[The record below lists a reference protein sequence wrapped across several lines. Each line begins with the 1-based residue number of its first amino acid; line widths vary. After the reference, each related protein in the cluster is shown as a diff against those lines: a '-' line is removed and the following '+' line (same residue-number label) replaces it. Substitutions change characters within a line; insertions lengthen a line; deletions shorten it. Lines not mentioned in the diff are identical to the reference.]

1 MVGETLGHYRIEARL
16 GAGGMGVVY
25 RAQDEKLHRTVAIK
39 VVGGGKVKPDEKA
52 RLLDEARAASHLTH
66 PNICTVYEV
75 GEANGHAFIAMEFVA
90 GRLLS
95 EIIPPGGLPSETVV
109 RLGTQIADALAHA
122 HDRGVIHRD
131 LKTANVAVNDQG
143 PKVLDFGIAR
153 RTLSSDSDGE
163 TRPISPTESNVVF
176 GTLAYVAPE
185 VLLGEPADVRSDIWA
200 FGVVLWEMA
209 TGELPFAGRSEFELT
224 ASILRSP
231 PRAMPAHVPPIL
243 RGIIQRCLAKDPA
256 QRYQRAG
263 EARAAL
269 EAIQSEA
276 LILPI
281 AAPRRGP
288 SWTIVLS
295 VLALAA
301 VAALGAWAWRSRAR
315 DGPDWARLLAA
326 GQLTQIVSTPYR
338 TFDPTLSADGRML
351 AYVAE
356 LAPGRMD
363 LVVGRVAGGARIQ
376 LTSDDAREESPKF
389 SPDGE
394 WVAFTRRDPNAN
406 TSEIRI
412 LPTLGGEV
420 RTTIAGTSSPAW
432 SADGVKL
439 AYLRRSGGAGPSE
452 LTIASVD
459 GADARVILTADSV
472 YPFLR
477 SPAWS
482 PAGNSV
488 VIVRGTGGVAGELW
502 EVPVDGSAPRRLVSE
517 PASTYSDAPMFTP
530 DGRGLVHASNRGGAA
545 NIWLLPLDGG
555 APVRLTTGPGPD
567 ESPSIA
573 ANGTIAFVN
582 SRWRNTLEVTD
593 TTGAAVHTILTHSP
607 FLWGPAVSKDS
618 QEIAF
623 SRGEVDGTWH
633 IWSVPVSG
641 GTAKRLTSSD
651 SGEVYSRYG
660 PDGSVWFHTWDS
672 PRRIGRIPP
681 GGGTASMVPFGNR
694 DSNLEDRVPSR
705 AFPDPSPDGKQVAL
719 TVSDD
724 DAERI
729 YLAPAAGGEARKLT
743 ASPGTVARWSPDG
756 SRIAFSANRGYS
768 GGIFVINPDGSG
780 ERRLT
785 NEGGWPVWWP
795 DGKTIGY
802 VALGAGGDQEIRQ
815 VSLDGSN
822 VGTLTGVKFVGS
834 NHPFAV
840 FPDGRRLAITN
851 AVHVSDEIWLLQPAK
866 Q

>member
-1 MVGETLGHYRIEARL
+1 MVGETLGHYRIGARL

-39 VVGGGKVKPDEKA
+39 VVGGGKVRPDERM

-75 GEANGHAFIAMEFVA
+75 GEANGHAFIAMEFVD

-95 EIIPPGGLPSETVV
+95 EMIPQGGLPSETIV
-109 RLGTQIADALAHA
+109 RLGAQIADALAHA

-131 LKTANVAVNDQG
+131 LKSANVAVNDQG

-163 TRPISPTESNVVF
+163 TRPISPSESNAVF
-176 GTLAYVAPE
+176 GTLAYLAPE
-185 VLLGEPADVRSDIWA
+185 VLLGEPADARSDIWA
-200 FGVVLWEMA
+200 LGVMLWELA
-209 TGELPFAGRSEFELT
+209 TGELPFRGRSEFELT
-224 ASILRSP
+224 AAILRSP
-231 PRAMPAHVPPIL
+231 PKPMPAHVPPIL

-276 LILPI
+276 LMIPI

-288 SWTIVLS
+288 SRAVITGAA
-295 VLALAA
+295 ALAA
-301 VAALGAWAWRSRAR
+301 LAALAAWAYRSRTP
-315 DGPDWARLLAA
+315 DLPDWASLLKA

-338 TFDPTLSADGRML
+338 TFDPTLSSDGRML

-356 LAPGRMD
+356 LTPGRTD
-363 LVVGRVAGGARIQ
+363 LLVGRVAGGARVQ
-376 LTSDDAREESPKF
+376 LTSDDAREESPRF

-394 WVAFTRRDPNAN
+394 WVAFTRRDRHANA
-406 TSEIRI
+406 SEIRV
-412 LPTLGGEV
+412 LPALGGEI
-420 RTTIAGTSSPAW
+420 RATIAGASSPAW
-432 SADGVKL
+432 SADGSRL
-439 AYLRRSGGAGPSE
+439 AYLRRGGGAGPSE
-452 LTIASVD
+452 LTVSQVD
-459 GADARVILTADSV
+459 GSDARVILAADSV
-472 YPFLR
+472 YPFMR
-477 SPAWS
+477 SPAWF
-482 PAGNSV
+482 PDGQSV

-502 EVPVDGSAPRRLVSE
+502 AVPVDGSTPRRLITE

-530 DGRGLVHASNRGGAA
+530 DGLGLVHASNRGGAA
-545 NIWLLPLDGG
+545 NIWLLPLAGG

-573 ANGTIAFVN
+573 SDGTVAFVN
-582 SRWRNTLEVTD
+582 SRWRNTLEVAD
-593 TTGAAVHTILTHSP
+593 GSGAAVRTILTHSP
-607 FLWGPAVSKDS
+607 FLWAPAVSKDG

-623 SRGEVDGTWH
+623 SRGEVDGSWH
-633 IWSVPVSG
+633 IWSVPVAG
-641 GTAKRLTSSD
+641 GAARRLTSSD
-651 SGEVYSRYG
+651 AGEVYSRYG
-660 PDGSVWFHTWDS
+660 PDGSIWFHTWDS
-672 PRRIGRIPP
+672 PRRIGRIPA
-681 GGGTASMVPFGNR
+681 GGGTPAMAAFGLDASQ
-694 DSNLEDRVPSR
+694 
-705 AFPDPSPDGKQVAL
+705 AFPDPSPDGKQVAF
-719 TVSDD
+719 TVSDS

-729 YLAPAAGGEARKLT
+729 YLAPADGGPARKLT
-743 ASPGTVARWSPDG
+743 ASPGTVAKWSPDG

-768 GGIFVINPDGSG
+768 GGIFVINPDGSE

-802 VALGAGGDQEIRQ
+802 VAIGPGGDQEIRQ

-822 VGTLTGVKFVGS
+822 VRTLANLKFIGT

-866 Q
+866 N